1 MQSKQAVEQSDCC
14 CADGTAFTT
23 PAVGPGLGMHGGS
36 IQSNDE
42 GQMPTGAFP
51 GAQGEAQI
59 MKTPDLWLPDLTPPT
74 NMARPQDSQDMALAQ
89 EDQTTAVAQAAPT
102 TAVATNGIAIC
113 LLLCFISFQQGR
125 LLMTCKLRRGFMS
138 LCNMHAH

>member
-1 MQSKQAVEQSDCC
+1 MHDVSNQSHDK
-14 CADGTAFTT
+14 
-23 PAVGPGLGMHGGS
+23 
-36 IQSNDE
+36 
-42 GQMPTGAFP
+42 GQMPTGASP

-74 NMARPQDSQDMALAQ
+74 NMARPQDSQDMAPAQ
-89 EDQTTAVAQAAPT
+89 DDQTPAVAQAAPI

-125 LLMTCKLRRGFMS
+125 LLMTCKLLRGLMS